1 MSMQTETIKERLQFI
16 LDELKVAADRR
27 GEVAKEH
34 IRTAVAHAEATR
46 MELQKRLQEQDT
58 QQRAQLQATIEH
70 LQEVA
75 RRAKAAMDAKDVQ
88 FQESI
93 DKSIASVK
101 AAIEDRVS
109 RN

>member
-46 MELQKRLQEQDT
+46 IELQKRLQEQDT
-58 QQRAQLQATIEH
+58 QQRARLQATIEH

-88 FQESI
+88 FH
-93 DKSIASVK
+93 KSIASVK